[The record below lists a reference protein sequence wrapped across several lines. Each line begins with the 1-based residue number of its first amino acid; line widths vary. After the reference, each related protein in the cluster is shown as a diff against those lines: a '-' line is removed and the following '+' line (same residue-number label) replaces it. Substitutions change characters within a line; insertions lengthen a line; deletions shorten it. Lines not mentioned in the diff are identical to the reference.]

1 MLPIF
6 EVSAVDKPDSL
17 KEGVAAGIAVE
28 EAAPTPTPPP
38 PAPAPAPVDAE
49 F

>member
-1 MLPIF
+1 M
-6 EVSAVDKPDSL
+6 DKPDSL

-28 EAAPTPTPPP
+28 EAAPAPETKPD